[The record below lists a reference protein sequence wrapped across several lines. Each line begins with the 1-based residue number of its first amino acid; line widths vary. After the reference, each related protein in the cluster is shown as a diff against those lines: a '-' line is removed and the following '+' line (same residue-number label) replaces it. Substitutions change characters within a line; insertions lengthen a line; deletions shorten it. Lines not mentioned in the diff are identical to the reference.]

1 MNVKQGWSLLKTA
14 FQEFQSDK
22 GTRLAAA
29 LSYYTAVSIAPLLVF
44 VLLLLG
50 FFIGQNAAQDQI
62 LDQLQ
67 TFFGQEGMIFITS
80 IVENANQPTVGSIAG
95 ILSLLTLIWG
105 STNLFAYLQE
115 TLNAVWNVKPPSQNA
130 LKLTVKRRLL
140 AFLVV
145 LAIGF
150 FLILSLVLSAVLTA
164 LSTRVTGSLPGGQIL
179 WRVIENGVSL
189 IIVSVM
195 FGLVFKVLP
204 NAEIRWR
211 DVWPGAFFT
220 GTLFTLGKIG
230 LTIYLA
236 QAAPGSAYGAAG
248 SVIVFLLWVYF
259 SSIILLYGAEVT
271 QMYASRF
278 GEGIDP
284 NEGIADFSRRSLA
297 AD

>member
-1 MNVKQGWSLLKTA
+1 MNAKQGWSLLKTA
-14 FQEFQSDK
+14 AEEFQSDK

-50 FFIGQNAAQDQI
+50 FFIGQSAAQSQI

-67 TFFGQEGMIFITS
+67 TFFGQEGMTFITG
-80 IVENANQPTVGSIAG
+80 IVENSNQPTIGSIAG
-95 ILSLLTLIWG
+95 ILSVLTLIWG
-105 STNLFAYLQE
+105 STNFFAYLQE

-130 LKLTVKRRLL
+130 LKRTLKKRLL
-140 AFLVV
+140 AFFMV
-145 LAIGF
+145 LGIGF
-150 FLILSLVLSAVLTA
+150 FLILSLLLSAVLSV
-164 LSTRVTGSLPGGQIL
+164 LSSTITGYLPGGEIW
-179 WRVIENGVSL
+179 WRVVENVISL

-220 GTLFTLGKIG
+220 GTLFTLCKIG
-230 LTIYLA
+230 LTVYLG

-259 SSIILLYGAEVT
+259 SAIILLYGAEVT
-271 QMYASRF
+271 QMYANRF

-284 NEGIADFSRRSLA
+284 NEGVADFSRRSVA

>member
-1 MNVKQGWSLLKTA
+1 MKAKQGWSLLKTA
-14 FQEFQSDK
+14 AEEFQRDK

-50 FFIGQNAAQDQI
+50 FFIGQSAAQSQI
-62 LDQLQ
+62 LEQLQ
-67 TFFGQEGMIFITS
+67 TFFGQEGMIFITD
-80 IVENANQPTVGSIAG
+80 IVENANQPTIGSIAG
-95 ILSLLTLIWG
+95 ILSALTLIWG

-115 TLNAVWNVKPPSQNA
+115 TLNAVWNMQPPSQNA
-130 LKLTVKRRLL
+130 LKRTLKKRLL
-140 AFLVV
+140 AFFMV
-145 LAIGF
+145 LGIGF
-150 FLILSLVLSAVLTA
+150 FLILSLLLSAILSVLS
-164 LSTRVTGSLPGGQIL
+164 STVTGNLPGGEIL
-179 WRVIENGVSL
+179 WRVVENVISL

-211 DVWPGAFFT
+211 DVWPGAIFT
-220 GTLFTLGKIG
+220 GALFTLGKIG
-230 LTIYLA
+230 LTLYLA

-259 SSIILLYGAEVT
+259 SAIILLYGAEVT
-271 QMYASRF
+271 QMYANRF
-278 GEGIDP
+278 GEGIEP
-284 NEGIADFSRRSLA
+284 NEGVADFSRRSLP

>member
-1 MNVKQGWSLLKTA
+1 MNAKQGWSLLKTA
-14 FQEFQSDK
+14 AEEFQSDK

-50 FFIGQNAAQDQI
+50 FFIGQSAAQSQI

-67 TFFGQEGMIFITS
+67 TFFGQEGMTFITG
-80 IVENANQPTVGSIAG
+80 IVENSNQPTIGSIAG
-95 ILSLLTLIWG
+95 ILSVLTLIWG
-105 STNLFAYLQE
+105 STNFFAYLQE

-130 LKLTVKRRLL
+130 LKRTLKKRLL
-140 AFLVV
+140 AFFMV
-145 LAIGF
+145 LGIGF
-150 FLILSLVLSAVLTA
+150 FLILSLLLSAVLSV
-164 LSTRVTGSLPGGQIL
+164 LSSTITGYLPGGEIW
-179 WRVIENGVSL
+179 WRVVENVISL

-230 LTIYLA
+230 LTVYLG

-259 SSIILLYGAEVT
+259 SAIILLYGAEVT
-271 QMYASRF
+271 QMYANRF

-284 NEGIADFSRRSLA
+284 NEGVADFSRRSVA

>member
-1 MNVKQGWSLLKTA
+1 MKAKQGWSLLKTA
-14 FQEFQSDK
+14 AEEFQRDK

-44 VLLLLG
+44 VLLILG
-50 FFIGQNAAQDQI
+50 SFIGQSAAQNQI

-67 TFFGQEGMIFITS
+67 TFFGREGMTFITD
-80 IVENANQPTVGSIAG
+80 IVESANQPTVSSIAG
-95 ILSLLTLIWG
+95 ILSIFTLIWG

-115 TLNAVWNVKPPSQNA
+115 TLNAVWNVKPPSQSA
-130 LKLTVKRRLL
+130 LKRTVKRRLL
-140 AFLVV
+140 AFLMV
-145 LAIGF
+145 LGIGF
-150 FLILSLVLSAVLTA
+150 LLILSLLLSAILSVLSGT
-164 LSTRVTGSLPGGQIL
+164 VTGNLPGGEIL
-179 WRVIENGVSL
+179 WRVVENL
-189 IIVSVM
+189 ISIVIVSVM

-211 DVWPGAFFT
+211 DVWPGALFT

-259 SSIILLYGAEVT
+259 SAIILLYGAEVT
-271 QMYASRF
+271 QLYANRY
-278 GEGIDP
+278 GEGISP
-284 NEGIADFSRRSLA
+284 NEGVTDFSRRSMA